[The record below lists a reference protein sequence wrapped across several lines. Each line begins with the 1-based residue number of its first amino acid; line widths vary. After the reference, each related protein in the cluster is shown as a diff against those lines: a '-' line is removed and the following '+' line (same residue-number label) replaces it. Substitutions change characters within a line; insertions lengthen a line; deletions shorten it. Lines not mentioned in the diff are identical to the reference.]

1 MHDLNSVTNME
12 LEREFQRNRSNS
24 QSELII
30 GLVASI
36 LLHSIVLIGATNW
49 VRSAEHKQKLSSSI
63 PIEFVE
69 VPPQAATPP
78 PKTKLRAANDSVAR
92 GIAKPKQPIS
102 AAKSLPV
109 EPRASST
116 PKNSPDQPALSMPIK
131 PSKAVLPRY
140 PQQAI
145 SKTAPLPTI
154 SKLKPKS
161 PNTAVATTPEPN
173 PEKAPT
179 LPATLKPQLT
189 QSQNN
194 LPSPKLASEQLERI
208 TPNKT
213 QAQAQPS
220 QISGAAS
227 RLGGPVSLSSRSIG
241 NNYLAAVPNSNR
253 SNQGTLGIDARRE
266 VDIGAYLQQLQQRV
280 RRQWIPGMAQS
291 SQKTV
296 VYFVVSRSGQVSN
309 IQIVQPSR
317 SNVTDSVA
325 LSAIERAAPFAPLPV
340 GYSKDYIKILF
351 TFNINVSGE
360 LDLSA
365 H

>member
-12 LEREFQRNRSNS
+12 VERCQRNRSNS

-49 VRSAEHKQKLSSSI
+49 VRSAEHKQELSSSI

-78 PKTKLRAANDSVAR
+78 PKTKLRAANDSVAK
-92 GIAKPKQPIS
+92 GLAKPKQPVS
-102 AAKSLPV
+102 AAKLVPV
-109 EPRASST
+109 APRAST
-116 PKNSPDQPALSMPIK
+116 PKNSPPQPASSMPIT
-131 PSKAVLPRY
+131 PPTAVLPRY
-140 PQQAI
+140 PQQQAI
-145 SKTAPLPTI
+145 SKAAPLPNI

-161 PNTAVATTPEPN
+161 PNTAVATTPEPKL
-173 PEKAPT
+173 EKAPT
-179 LPATLKPQLT
+179 LPATLKPHLT
-189 QSQNN
+189 QRQNN
-194 LPSPKLASEQLERI
+194 PPSSKLASEQLER
-208 TPNKT
+208 TTLNKT
-213 QAQAQPS
+213 QSQAQPS
-220 QISGAAS
+220 PISGAAS
-227 RLGGPVSLSSRSIG
+227 RLGGPVSLSSRNIG
-241 NNYLAAVPNSNR
+241 SNYLAAVPNSNR

-266 VDIGAYLQQLQQRV
+266 VDIGSYLQQLQQRV
-280 RRQWIPGMAQS
+280 RRQWIPGMARS

-309 IQIVQPSR
+309 IRIVQPSN

-325 LSAIERAAPFAPLPV
+325 LSAVNRAAPFAPLPV
-340 GYSKDYIKILF
+340 GYANDYIKIRF